1 MPSGSTRSTDIP
13 RHAAYLRLDWRV
25 QQDLTLSPSTE
36 LASSRWTD
44 SAVPPADPTE
54 VAYSRVGGFGLVN
67 LDLDWQVSEQAS
79 LVFGLRNA
87 FDKNYA
93 LVEGYPEAG
102 RSMFIT
108 SRLTF

>member
-1 MPSGSTRSTDIP
+1 MPET
-13 RHAAYLRLDWRV
+13 
-25 QQDLTLSPSTE
+25 TLAPGN
-36 LASSRWTD
+36 SRTIGVD
-44 SAVPPADPTE
+44 ADPTE

>member
-1 MPSGSTRSTDIP
+1 MQEN
-13 RHAAYLRLDWRV
+13 V
-25 QQDLTLSPSTE
+25 TLSPSIE
-36 LASSRWTD
+36 LSGARWSD
-44 SAVPPADPTE
+44 SAIQPADPTE

-67 LDLDWQVSEQAS
+67 LDLDWRVSEQAS

-102 RSMFIT
+102 RSLFMT